1 MNPVKTLENHGQAIW
16 LDFLA
21 RGFVAKGDLKA
32 LIDTD
37 GVKGVTS
44 NPSIFEKAIG
54 SSDEY
59 DGAIGKALQKGDR
72 PVADLFEA
80 VAIEDIQNA
89 ADVLRP
95 VYDRLNGTDGFVSL
109 EVSPYLAMDTKGTIA
124 EAERLW
130 KDVKR
135 QNLMVKVPATPEG
148 LPAIEHLIGEGI
160 SINITLLFSQ
170 EVYREVAEAYIA
182 GLEKYVAKGGDPSH
196 VASVASF
203 FVSRIDSAVDKQL
216 DDKIARANDPSEK
229 ERLSALKG
237 KVAIANAKLAYQ
249 DYKRLFAG
257 PRWEKLAAKGAKPQR
272 LLWASTGTKNKDYS
286 DVLYVEE
293 LIGPNTVNTVP
304 PATLDAFRDHG
315 KPRDSLEENIEDAR
329 RVLEE
334 LEKSGISLDAI
345 TEELVKDGVKL
356 FADAADKLYGAVAQK
371 RAASLGGGIDRQ
383 QLALGDGIR
392 KAVEKST
399 EDWRA
404 SATIRR
410 LWQKDKSV
418 WTGDDENKWLGWLNS
433 PAAADVADYEDF
445 ARRVK
450 GQNFSDA
457 VVLGMG
463 GSSLG
468 PEVLAETFA
477 KKSGFPKLHVLDSTD
492 PAQVRAMEDAVDLA
506 HTLFIVSSKSGGT
519 TEPNVM
525 KDYFFDRVSKT
536 IGKDKAG
543 HRFIA
548 VTDPGSSLQKVATKQ
563 GFARIFYGDPTIGG
577 RYSVLSPFGLVPAAA
592 AGIDV
597 RSLITHALAM
607 VRSCGADVPPHENPG
622 VQLGLAMGL
631 AGLEGRDKVTITSS
645 AKVAD
650 FGAWAEQ
657 LIAES
662 TGKEG
667 KGLIPIDGEP
677 LGDPSLYGND
687 RFFIDIRTEGEDDAS
702 HDDRLKALE
711 AAGHPVV
718 RIVMKSIDHI
728 GQEFFRFEMAT
739 AVAGAILGIN
749 PFNQPD
755 VEAAKIKTREL
766 TGCVREDR
774 RAACGE
780 AGHFDRRGR
789 SLHRRAQRRRAAQGR
804 RRRHARL
811 VDQSASF
818 AFGQRR
824 LCRPARLYRA
834 RPRHDRLAAEDA
846 ACGARHPSCR
856 DLRRIRPALPA
867 LHRTGLQGRPR
878 QRRVPADHRRRCQG
892 FAGARPESE
901 FRHHQGGAGARRFRR
916 AHRTW
921 PARAARPSQGRPRIG
936 IVRTRCRDCGSA
948 QLGKSGHATRHDRP
962 RPDGRQHRPPA
973 DEQRPHR
980 RGLRQ
985 GCEGGRRP
993 RRRRRNRRRHA
1004 GRFRGKTGKAAHR
1017 LGDAAGRQDHR
1028 GDHRGTG
1035 KADAARRRHHR
1046 WRQYVLAGRRPPRRG
1061 AEGARACI
1069 ISTSAPAAA
1078 SGVSS
1083 AAIA

>member
-1 MNPVKTLENHGQAIW
+1 MNPVKALENHGQAVW

-21 RGFVAKGDLKA
+21 RGFVAKDDLKN

-37 GVKGVTS
+37 GVKGMTS
-44 NPSIFEKAIG
+44 NPAIFEKAIG

-59 DGAIGKALQKGDR
+59 DSAIGQALKKGDR
-72 PVADLFEA
+72 PVADLFEH

-95 VYDRLNGTDGFVSL
+95 VYDRLKGEDGFVSL

-135 QNLMVKVPATPEG
+135 RNLMVKVPATPEG

-170 EVYREVAEAYIA
+170 KVYRQVAEAYLD
-182 GLEKYVAKGGDPSH
+182 GLEKLVAEGGDPSG

-216 DDKIARANDPSEK
+216 DEKIAKANDPSEK
-229 ERLSALKG
+229 ERLSVLKG
-237 KVAIANAKLAYQ
+237 KVAIANAKMAYQ
-249 DYKRLFAG
+249 DYKGLFSGA
-257 PRWEKLAAKGAKPQR
+257 RWDKLKAKGAKPQR

-315 KPRDSLEENIEDAR
+315 KVRDSLEENVEDAR

-345 TEELVKDGVKL
+345 TAELVTDGVKL
-356 FADAADKLYGAVAQK
+356 FADAADKLYGAVAHK
-371 RAASLGGGIDRQ
+371 RAASLGAGIDRQ
-383 QLALGDGIR
+383 QLALGDGIK

-404 SATIRR
+404 SARIRR
-410 LWQKDKSV
+410 LWHKDKSV
-418 WTGDDENKWLGWLNS
+418 WSNDDENKWLGWLNS

-457 VVLGMG
+457 IVLGMG

-468 PEVLAETFA
+468 PEVLAETFP

-492 PAQVRAMEDAVDLA
+492 PAQVRAMEKKVDLA
-506 HTLFIVSSKSGGT
+506 KTLFIVSSKSGGT
-519 TEPNVM
+519 TEPNAM
-525 KDYFFDRVSKT
+525 KDYFFDRVAKT
-536 IGKDKAG
+536 IGADKAG

-548 VTDPGSSLQKVATKQ
+548 VTDPGSSLEKVATKQ
-563 GFARIFYGDPTIGG
+563 GFARIFYGDPSIGG
-577 RYSVLSPFGLVPAAA
+577 RYSVLSPFGLVPAAV

-597 RSLITHALAM
+597 KSLTKHTLAM

-622 VQLGLAMGL
+622 VQLGLALGL
-631 AGLEGRDKVTITSS
+631 AGLEGRDKVTISS
-645 AKVAD
+645 SKKIAD

-662 TGKEG
+662 TGKDG

-677 LGDPSLYGND
+677 LADPAIYGDD
-687 RFFIDIRTEGEDDAS
+687 RFFIDIRTEGEVDAA
-702 HDDRLKALE
+702 HDDKLAALE

-766 TGCVREDR
+766 TAAFEKTGSLPAEQPVVATAEADIYTDEANAAALRKAGANGTLESWIKAHLTRPGSGDYFALLAYIARDGGSIDTLQKMRLAVRDVRHVATCAEFGPRFLHSTGQAYKGGPDSGVFLQITADDAKDLAVPGQKASFGVVKAAQARGDFDVLTERGR
-774 RAACGE
+774 RALRVHLKG
-780 AGHFDRRGR
+780 D
-789 SLHRRAQRRRAAQGR
+789 LK
-804 RRRHARL
+804 
-811 VDQSASF
+811 
-818 AFGQRR
+818 
-824 LCRPARLYRA
+824 PA
-834 RPRHDRLAAEDA
+834 LAALDA
-846 ACGARHPSCR
+846 AISE
-856 DLRRIRPALPA
+856 AL
-867 LHRTGLQGRPR
+867 
-878 QRRVPADHRRRCQG
+878 
-892 FAGARPESE
+892 
-901 FRHHQGGAGARRFRR
+901 
-916 AHRTW
+916 
-921 PARAARPSQGRPRIG
+921 
-936 IVRTRCRDCGSA
+936 
-948 QLGKSGHATRHDRP
+948 
-962 RPDGRQHRPPA
+962 
-973 DEQRPHR
+973 
-980 RGLRQ
+980 
-985 GCEGGRRP
+985 
-993 RRRRRNRRRHA
+993 N
-1004 GRFRGKTGKAAHR
+1004 
-1017 LGDAAGRQDHR
+1017 
-1028 GDHRGTG
+1028 
-1035 KADAARRRHHR
+1035 
-1046 WRQYVLAGRRPPRRG
+1046 
-1061 AEGARACI
+1061 
-1069 ISTSAPAAA
+1069 
-1078 SGVSS
+1078 
-1083 AAIA
+1083 